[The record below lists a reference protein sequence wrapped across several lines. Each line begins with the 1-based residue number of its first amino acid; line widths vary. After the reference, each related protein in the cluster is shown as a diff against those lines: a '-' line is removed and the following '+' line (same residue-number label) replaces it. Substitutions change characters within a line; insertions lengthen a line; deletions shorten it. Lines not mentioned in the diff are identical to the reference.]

1 MPLFY
6 VPVVIVVDA
15 LTKEEAGSR
24 ADQIM
29 DGVNT
34 LNPADYQ
41 GYQYIENLEAAQ
53 ASDTW
58 VTDDDE
64 LFIGN
69 TGGHT
74 PMLESK

>member
-1 MPLFY
+1 MHLFY

-29 DGVNT
+29 FGINT

-41 GYQYIENLEAAQ
+41 GHQYIENLGVTQ
-53 ASDTW
+53 SSDTW
-58 VTDDDE
+58 FTDDDD

-74 PMLESK
+74 PMLETK